1 MTSASSMPMSRDL
14 VDSLTARGHVTQDL
28 LAFILK
34 AYKKVLDKDF
44 TDYIQTKQN
53 EYEEGLEEEMD
64 PDLLMTHAY
73 NKYKSLL

>member
-1 MTSASSMPMSRDL
+1 MPMSRDL